1 MPHSSALGTKR
12 HSAIAMTREASRC
25 SDATERHRGSGG
37 FGQKTKEKP
46 SWQGLLAVGS
56 SLFSFI
62 CRRVLIQ
69 DQTGESVSRNEAR
82 RDPN

>member
-1 MPHSSALGTKR
+1 MQNRSQIRLLIDPGWLDEWVR
-12 HSAIAMTREASRC
+12 RRWPENQ
-25 SDATERHRGSGG
+25 E
-37 FGQKTKEKP
+37 KTKEKP
-46 SWQGLLAVGS
+46 SWQALLAVGS

-69 DQTGESVSRNEAR
+69 DQTGESVSQNEAR